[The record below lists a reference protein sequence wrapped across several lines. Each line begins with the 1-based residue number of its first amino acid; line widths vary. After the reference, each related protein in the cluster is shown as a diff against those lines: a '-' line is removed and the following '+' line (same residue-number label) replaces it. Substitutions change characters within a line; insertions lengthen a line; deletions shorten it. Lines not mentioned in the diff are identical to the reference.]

1 MQASS
6 SLAAVPV
13 LSDVDVAM
21 LSRIGITSVGD
32 LRAFGAVE
40 VYGRLK
46 RSGAAAGLPL
56 LYALEAGARGS
67 NITNISAAR
76 RAELFA
82 VFAGHH
88 AQMPLAESAN
98 PGETVAEEVPLLQS
112 ECISLSRTWPTGR
125 LS

>member
-1 MQASS
+1 MKVSS

-13 LSDVDVAM
+13 LSEVAVAM

-40 VYGRLK
+40 AYARLK
-46 RSGAAAGLPL
+46 RSGAAAALPL
-56 LYALEAGARGS
+56 LYALEAGASGS
-67 NITNISAAR
+67 NITDISATR

-82 VFAGHH
+82 VFAAHH
-88 AQMPLAESAN
+88 AQVRLAESAN
-98 PGETVAEEVPLLQS
+98 PGKTAAEEVPLLQS
-112 ECISLSRTWPTGR
+112 ECIALSRTWPTGM